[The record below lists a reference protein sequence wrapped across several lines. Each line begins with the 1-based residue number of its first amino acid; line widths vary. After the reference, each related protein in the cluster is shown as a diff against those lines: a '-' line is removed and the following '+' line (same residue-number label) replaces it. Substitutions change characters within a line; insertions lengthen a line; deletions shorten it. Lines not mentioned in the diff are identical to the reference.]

1 MIYFFPPEFGI
12 ILFGG
17 LMIWLMIAGVQSA
30 ARLLSDGRP
39 YTKAIA
45 ISCKQS
51 ADGHSHV
58 EEECYYPAMKKY
70 IAKVVCQELDSK
82 WQISADSQEELESKI
97 RKEYAY
103 CYERIRDRIN
113 KRAVK

>member
-1 MIYFFPPEFGI
+1 MIYIFSPEFGVI
-12 ILFGG
+12 IAVG
-17 LMIWLMIAGVQSA
+17 LIIWLMIAGVKSLLGQ
-30 ARLLSDGRP
+30 LSDVDP
-39 YTKAIA
+39 YTEPIS

-70 IAKVVCQELDSK
+70 IAKIVCQELDCK
-82 WQISADSQEELESKI
+82 WNVSADSLEELENKI

-103 CYERIRDRIN
+103 CYERIKDRIN
-113 KRAVK
+113 KRAAV